1 MKKIFSAMLI
11 ALACIS
17 ASAQQ
22 YTIPRET
29 MARMFPAGVVSPQ
42 INEDG
47 SVTFRFQAP
56 NAQQVQLNCQ
66 MLERNAPMVK
76 DEAGVWSVTVKP
88 KSPDIYPYCFIVDGT
103 QIADP
108 NNV

>member
-1 MKKIFSAMLI
+1 MKKIFAAILV

-42 INEDG
+42 INADG
-47 SVTFRFQAP
+47 SVTFRCQAR
-56 NAQQVQLNCQ
+56 NATQVMLNCQ
-66 MLERNAPMVK
+66 MLDRTAPMVM
-76 DEAGVWSVTVKP
+76 DEAGVWSITVKP
-88 KSPDIYPYCFIVDGT
+88 KTPDIYPYCFVID
-103 QIADP
+103 
-108 NNV
+108 